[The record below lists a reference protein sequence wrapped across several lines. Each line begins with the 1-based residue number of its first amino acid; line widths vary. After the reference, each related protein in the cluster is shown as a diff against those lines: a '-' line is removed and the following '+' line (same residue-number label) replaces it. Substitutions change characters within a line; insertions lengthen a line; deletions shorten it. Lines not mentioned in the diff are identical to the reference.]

1 MNAFVYHFRYNK
13 IDYDLSVCD
22 FIQILL
28 DIFVFLM
35 ILHFLSVIKQYKIA
49 IIFNINVD
57 IIINIS

>member
-28 DIFVFLM
+28 DIFIGQVVTYTSSVK
-35 ILHFLSVIKQYKIA
+35 LHQEAPIM
-49 IIFNINVD
+49 
-57 IIINIS
+57 